1 MVALR
6 DRLRPRHRGG
16 VSLLRALQLPR
27 RGDAGHR
34 IGGAQVKKS
43 GPCPARF
50 PGASKCDY
58 LLLEPELGEVS
69 LFGVVLGVELGLL
82 LELELEPMLPEV
94 LPEPWLAPLA
104 PPDVPPDAL
113 LEWPA
118 FHSSRLIWPSW
129 FLSSLSNS
137 LSLLAP
143 DEALEPP
150 EELEPPAALLE
161 DLPLEPEAPD
171 VALGVLELEPPAAEL
186 WPEDEDEGLVLCDI
200 EGEDDW
206 PLFCFAASS
215 AYADAAANA
224 RSEKPSITDFI
235 FIKNLPPE

>member
-1 MVALR
+1 M
-6 DRLRPRHRGG
+6 
-16 VSLLRALQLPR
+16 
-27 RGDAGHR
+27 
-34 IGGAQVKKS
+34 
-43 GPCPARF
+43 
-50 PGASKCDY
+50 
-58 LLLEPELGEVS
+58 LLEPELGEVS

-82 LELELEPMLPEV
+82 LVLELEPMLPEV

-143 DEALEPP
+143 EEALEPP
-150 EELEPPAALLE
+150 EALLD
-161 DLPLEPEAPD
+161 DLSLEPEAPDD

-186 WPEDEDEGLVLCDI
+186 LSDDEDDGLLCDI
-200 EGEDDW
+200 DGEDDW
-206 PLFCFAASS
+206 APFCFAASS
-215 AYADAAANA
+215 A
-224 RSEKPSITDFI
+224 
-235 FIKNLPPE
+235 